1 LPFGHPWLADQGKS
15 MTPNEFR
22 GTNLTLTLPNG
33 ASAIHSSPS
42 LLTSER
48 ASPAAQRG
56 KFLGSEA
63 TSLDVGPGAD
73 EVNADMLDVVHETTS
88 RGTPRSGARS
98 VRDSG

>member
-1 LPFGHPWLADQGKS
+1 

-33 ASAIHSSPS
+33 ASAIHS

-48 ASPAAQRG
+48 ASPPAQRG

-63 TSLDVGPGAD
+63 NS
-73 EVNADMLDVVHETTS
+73 
-88 RGTPRSGARS
+88 
-98 VRDSG
+98 

>member
-1 LPFGHPWLADQGKS
+1 

-48 ASPAAQRG
+48 ASPPAQCG

-63 TSLDVGPGAD
+63 KS
-73 EVNADMLDVVHETTS
+73 
-88 RGTPRSGARS
+88 
-98 VRDSG
+98 

>member
-1 LPFGHPWLADQGKS
+1 

-63 TSLDVGPGAD
+63 KS
-73 EVNADMLDVVHETTS
+73 
-88 RGTPRSGARS
+88 
-98 VRDSG
+98 